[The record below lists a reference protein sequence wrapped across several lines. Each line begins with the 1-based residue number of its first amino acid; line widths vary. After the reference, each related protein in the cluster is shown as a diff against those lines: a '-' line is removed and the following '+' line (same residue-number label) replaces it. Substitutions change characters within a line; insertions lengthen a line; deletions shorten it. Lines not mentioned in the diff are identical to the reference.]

1 MEIGKEIKSKFK
13 TPQQKAFVNLRYTSN
28 WILKKQNEFMSN
40 FDLTMPQFNILRIL
54 RGAGEGVFL
63 SVNTIKSRMVEIS
76 PNTTRLM
83 DKLLEKKLIDRFRC
97 PNDKRIINIAITS
110 EGLKVLSEID
120 KHFDEEL
127 TMLNKLSDKEAEV
140 LSDILDKLRI

>member
-28 WILKKQNEFMSN
+28 WILKKQNSFMSK
-40 FDLTMPQFNILRIL
+40 FELTMPQFNILRIL
-54 RGAGEGVFL
+54 RGAGEGVYL

-83 DKLLEKKLIDRFRC
+83 DKLLEKKLIERERSTE
-97 PNDKRIINIAITS
+97 DKR
-110 EGLKVLSEID
+110 KVHVCISKTGMDLLSEID
-120 KHFDEEL
+120 TEFDSEL
-127 TMLNKLSDKEAEV
+127 TMIGRLSDQEAEF
-140 LSDILDKLRI
+140 LSAILDKLRT

>member
-28 WILKKQNEFMSN
+28 WILKKQNKFMSN
-40 FDLTMPQFNILRIL
+40 YDLTMPQFNILRIL

-63 SVNTIKSRMVEIS
+63 TVTTIKNRMVEIS

-83 DKLLEKKLIDRFRC
+83 DKLLEKKLIERERC
-97 PNDKRIINIAITS
+97 PDDKRIVNVCISQLGMN
-110 EGLKVLSEID
+110 LLSDID
-120 KHFDEEL
+120 KHFDKEL
-127 TMLNKLSDKEAEV
+127 TMTNLLSNEEAEF
-140 LSDILDKLRI
+140 LSNILDKMRS

>member
-28 WILKKQNEFMSN
+28 WILKKQNSFMSK
-40 FDLTMPQFNILRIL
+40 FELTMPQFNILRIL
-54 RGAGEGVFL
+54 RGAGEGVYL

-83 DKLLEKKLIDRFRC
+83 DKLLEKKLIERERSSE
-97 PNDKRIINIAITS
+97 DKR
-110 EGLKVLSEID
+110 KVHVCISKTGMDLLSEID
-120 KHFDEEL
+120 NEFDSEL
-127 TMLNKLSDKEAEV
+127 TMIGRLSDQEAEF
-140 LSDILDKLRI
+140 LSAILDKLRT

>member
-28 WILKKQNEFMSN
+28 WILKKQNNFMSN
-40 FDLTMPQFNILRIL
+40 YDLTMPQFNILRIL

-63 SVNTIKSRMVEIS
+63 SVTTIKNRMVEIS

-83 DKLLEKKLIDRFRC
+83 DKLLEKKLIERERC
-97 PNDKRIINIAITS
+97 PNDKRIVHVCISKLGMN
-110 EGLKVLSEID
+110 LLSDID
-120 KHFDEEL
+120 KHFDKEL
-127 TMLNKLSDKEAEV
+127 TMTNLLSDEEAEF
-140 LSDILDKLRI
+140 LSNILDKMRS

>member
-28 WILKKQNEFMSN
+28 WILKKQNSFMSK
-40 FDLTMPQFNILRIL
+40 FELTMPQFNILRIL
-54 RGAGEGVFL
+54 RGAGEGVYL

-83 DKLLEKKLIDRFRC
+83 DKLLEKKLIERERSSE
-97 PNDKRIINIAITS
+97 DKR
-110 EGLKVLSEID
+110 KVHVCISKTGMDLLSEID
-120 KHFDEEL
+120 TEFDSEL
-127 TMLNKLSDKEAEV
+127 TMIGRLSDQEAEF
-140 LSDILDKLRI
+140 LSAILDKLRT

>member
-28 WILKKQNEFMSN
+28 WILKKQNSFMSK
-40 FDLTMPQFNILRIL
+40 FELTMPQFNILRIL
-54 RGAGEGVFL
+54 RGAGEGVYL

-83 DKLLEKKLIDRFRC
+83 DKLLEKKLIERERSSE
-97 PNDKRIINIAITS
+97 DKR
-110 EGLKVLSEID
+110 KVHVCISKTGMDLLSEID
-120 KHFDEEL
+120 TEFDSEL
-127 TMLNKLSDKEAEV
+127 TMIGRLSDQEAEF
-140 LSDILDKLRI
+140 LSTILDKLRT